1 MEITKKSKSDNN
13 YWDLAERISK
23 QIQTWPEWKRNI
35 SLLDESNTNTE
46 TPSTSEEL
54 TSKKD

>member
-1 MEITKKSKSDNN
+1 MEFTKKSKSDNS
-13 YWDLAERISK
+13 YWDLAERTSK

-46 TPSTSEEL
+46 TPSTSEER